1 MPKTFTCMYHILVL
15 NWFIF
20 LNLYIS
26 QFGKSKD
33 GSKIFA
39 NGGQWKYLTIL
50 NMLLQAIFYGVACL
64 DDVLKRISGRKD
76 IKFLTAFRDLLFTAL
91 AFPVSTFVF
100 LGFWTLFHYNREL
113 IYPKVLDD
121 ILPVWLNHAMH
132 TSILPVSLVEVI
144 LRPYHYPSKKI
155 GLSLLAASALAYI
168 SRVLWHHTKT
178 GTWVYPVFEK
188 LSPLGLATFFFLSYI
203 FTANLYLLGE
213 KLNHWK
219 WGDMMQPQK
228 KRK

>member
-1 MPKTFTCMYHILVL
+1 MTKTFTCMYHILVL

-26 QFGKSKD
+26 QLGRKKD
-33 GSKIFA
+33 GSRLFA

-50 NMLLQAIFYGVACL
+50 NL
-64 DDVLKRISGRKD
+64 
-76 IKFLTAFRDLLFTAL
+76 
-91 AFPVSTFVF
+91 FVF

-113 IYPKVLDD
+113 IYPRVLDS

-132 TSILPVSLVEVI
+132 TSILPFSLVEVI
-144 LRPYHYPSKKI
+144 LRPYRYPSKKT

-168 SRVLWHHTKT
+168 SRVLWNYIKT
-178 GTWVYPVFEK
+178 GAWVYPVLEK
-188 LSPLGLATFFFLSYI
+188 FSPLGLAAFFFLSYI

-219 WGDMMQPQK
+219 WVGKYEEDSQK
-228 KRK
+228 DSNKKCSQAFEVT